1 MNDSI
6 DLSRLNQA
14 AALCMQHREA
24 LTDALSDLA
33 TRQFNALDLGRL
45 SKPDR
50 RLLDQ
55 FAYRFT
61 CLQDDMGNRLFP
73 AVLRALGENVSEMPA
88 LDRFAR
94 LEQIGWLP
102 NADRWSELRRIRNEF
117 AHDYPESLEERFARL
132 TLAAEAAGEALG
144 ILDHLVAR
152 ICQRFPNR

>member
-1 MNDSI
+1 
-6 DLSRLNQA
+6 
-14 AALCMQHREA
+14 
-24 LTDALSDLA
+24 
-33 TRQFNALDLGRL
+33 
-45 SKPDR
+45 
-50 RLLDQ
+50 
-55 FAYRFT
+55 
-61 CLQDDMGNRLFP
+61 MGTRLFP
-73 AVLRALGENVSEMPA
+73 AVLRALGEEVSEVPA